1 MVTRQTILVVDDDPD
16 TRELMTTCLVTAGYA
31 VHAASNGCEAL
42 GILETELPS
51 AMVVD
56 LNMPM
61 MDGAELRRHQQDSPA
76 TSSVPFILVSGALN
90 AERIARDLGIVDVV
104 MKPVDT
110 ARLLAIIASHC
121 NRAH

>member
-1 MVTRQTILVVDDDPD
+1 
-16 TRELMTTCLVTAGYA
+16 MTTCLLMAGYA

-42 GILETELPS
+42 GLLETELPS

-61 MDGAELRRHQQDSPA
+61 MDGAELRRRQQDSPA

-90 AERIARDLGIVDVV
+90 AERIARQLGIADVV
-104 MKPVDT
+104 IKPVDI
-110 ARLLAIIASHC
+110 ARLLAIIARRC
-121 NRAH
+121 NRTH